1 MWNCFLMGLCHTLRN
16 EVQAKLILDNEL
28 SRDFISFDFQC
39 SKPLTNRETSVVRWH
54 PITVILTNPILVW
67 EWFQPNIEHW
77 VVDHP
82 PEASMI
88 KKGSLPFSRSTCPMS
103 VLKTL
108 TVSRLSDSRVWDRQD
123 VLGQSNHRPT
133 FFLAVYQTKDS
144 SWMSLSHSPFQINPW
159 TYLGRDL
166 RPLCDGPRLV
176 GLCTNWWPKHAPSC
190 KLWYLT
196 WGKKMN

>member
-108 TVSRLSDSRVWDRQD
+108 TVSRLSDSRVWFETVRMSWD
-123 VLGQSNHRPT
+123 S
-133 FFLAVYQTKDS
+133 QTTVQHF
-144 SWMSLSHSPFQINPW
+144 SWQFTKPKTAPGCHSP
-159 TYLGRDL
+159 TVRSRSTLG
-166 RPLCDGPRLV
+166 
-176 GLCTNWWPKHAPSC
+176 HI
-190 KLWYLT
+190 
-196 WGKKMN
+196 